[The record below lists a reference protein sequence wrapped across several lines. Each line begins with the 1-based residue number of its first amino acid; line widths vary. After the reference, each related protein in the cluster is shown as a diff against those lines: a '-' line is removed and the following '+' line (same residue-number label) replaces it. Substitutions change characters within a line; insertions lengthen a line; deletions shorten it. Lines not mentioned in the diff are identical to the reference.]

1 MLSRIPHVYTPLV
14 ALLASLILVTTA
26 CIGLGGEPVIVATL
40 VPPTPTIAERGHP
53 AAAPDIA
60 VGAQLYALNC
70 TDCHGIT
77 GAGDGQLVQSGQV
90 MDAGNF
96 RAPDAR
102 QQRPL
107 DWFNTITHGNLE
119 RLMPPW
125 RDALT
130 EQQRWEVAYYTYTL
144 HYTPE
149 QLARGREVYAATCA
163 DCHGASGV
171 GDGERADE
179 FGGFTPDLTDQE
191 AMATLSDQVLFNII
205 SEGQGDMHALANDL
219 SEDDRWAAVSYTR
232 TLALASIDAIASVA
246 QAATPILATA
256 AATPQTIAT
265 PSGAVVNG
273 IVSGRVVNGTAGGG
287 AIANLPVT
295 LVYYDADLRETA
307 LQATTDASG
316 SFSFANVPISDAFQ
330 YAVIA
335 EYGERS
341 YFAPPVLGDP
351 AVGRVDFTV
360 TVYERTEDA
369 AVITISAMV
378 AQVTAVGASLEITQL
393 FTISNSSDR
402 AYSASQTA
410 PDGRAV
416 SLAFGLPPGAV
427 LLGFPGGEGR
437 FVLSTDQT
445 TVLDTAPTLP
455 GDNNLVA
462 LAYVIPYQGS
472 AIIEQVFNYA
482 LNGQVRILVQ
492 PETVQLNSSLLG
504 TLGPQQIGQTQWQGY
519 GAEVALAA
527 GEPLRYEL
535 GGASLEVATD
545 GRAGVVT
552 SNNLLPL
559 LVIGI
564 IIEIIIVALLYVWWR
579 QRRNKRAAQPANV
592 SDTTL
597 MDGLIR
603 QIAELDAQHE
613 RGELDAAT
621 YQRQRAILKQR
632 LSEIMES

>member
-1 MLSRIPHVYTPLV
+1 MIVSAHARLRLA

-26 CIGLGGEPVIVATL
+26 CTGLGGEPVIVATL
-40 VPPTPTIAERGHP
+40 PPPTPTLAERGHP
-53 AAAPDIA
+53 AVAPNIAA
-60 VGAQLYALNC
+60 GAQLYALNC

-90 MDAGNF
+90 MNAKNF

-107 DWFNTITHGNLE
+107 DWFNTITNGNLE

-130 EQQRWEVAYYTYTL
+130 EQQRWEVTYYTYTL

-149 QLARGREVYAATCA
+149 QIVRGREVYAATCA
-163 DCHGASGV
+163 ECHGASGV
-171 GDGERADE
+171 GDGERAGE
-179 FGGFTPDLTDQE
+179 FGGFTPDLTNQE
-191 AMATLSDQVLFNII
+191 TMATLSDQVLFNII
-205 SEGQGDMHALANDL
+205 SEGQGDMHALADDL

-232 TLALASIDAIASVA
+232 TLTLASTNAIASVA
-246 QAATPILATA
+246 QAATPVATSA
-256 AATPQTIAT
+256 PQAVTT

-273 IVSGRVVNGTAGGG
+273 VVSGRVVNGTAGGG

-316 SFSFANVPISDAFQ
+316 SFSFANVPISDTFQ
-330 YAVIA
+330 YAAIA

-351 AVGRVDFTV
+351 SAGRVDFTV

-378 AQVTAVGASLEITQL
+378 SQVTAVGASLEVTQL

-402 AYSASQTA
+402 AYSTNQTT

-416 SLAFGLPPGAV
+416 SLAFQLPPGAV
-427 LLGFPGGEGR
+427 LLGFPSGEGR

-455 GDNNLVA
+455 GDQNLVA
-462 LAYVIPYQGS
+462 IAYVIPYEGS

-492 PETVQLNSSLLG
+492 PDSVQLSG
-504 TLGPQQIGQTQWQGY
+504 TPLTALGPQQIGQTQWQGY
-519 GAEVALAA
+519 GAQVALAA
-527 GEPLRYEL
+527 GSPLRYEL
-535 GGASLEVATD
+535 AGASLEVAT
-545 GRAGVVT
+545 GERTGVVT

-564 IIEIIIVALLYVWWR
+564 VIEIIIVALLYVWWR
-579 QRRNKRAAQPANV
+579 QRRNKRAAQAAKPA

-603 QIAELDAQHE
+603 QIAELDARHE
-613 RGELDAAT
+613 RGEIDDAT
-621 YQRQRAILKQR
+621 YQRQRGILKQR
-632 LSEIMES
+632 LSELMEK

>member
-1 MLSRIPHVYTPLV
+1 MLSRIPRAA
-14 ALLASLILVTTA
+14 ALLSSLILVTAA
-26 CIGLGGEPVIVATL
+26 CTGLGGEPVIVATL
-40 VPPTPTIAERGHP
+40 PPPTPTIAERGHP
-53 AAAPDIA
+53 AVAPNIAA
-60 VGAQLYALNC
+60 GAQLYALNC

-90 MDAGNF
+90 MDAKNF

-102 QQRPL
+102 QQRPI
-107 DWFNTITHGNLE
+107 DWFSTITNGNLE

-125 RDALT
+125 RDALS
-130 EQQRWEVAYYTYTL
+130 EQQRWEVTYYTYTL

-163 DCHGASGV
+163 ECHGASGV
-171 GDGERADE
+171 GDGERAGE
-179 FGGFTPDLTDQE
+179 FGGFTPNLTNQE
-191 AMATLSDQVLFNII
+191 TMATLSDQVLFNII
-205 SEGQGDMHALANDL
+205 SEGQGDMHALADEL

-232 TLALASIDAIASVA
+232 TLALASSDAIASVA
-246 QAATPILATA
+246 QAATPVPTTTA
-256 AATPQTIAT
+256 PTPGAITT
-265 PSGAVVNG
+265 PSGVVVNG
-273 IVSGRVVNGTAGGG
+273 VVSGRIINGTAGGG
-287 AIANLPVT
+287 ATANLPVT
-295 LVYYDADLRETA
+295 LVYYDAELRETA
-307 LQATTDASG
+307 LQTTADANG
-316 SFSFANVPISDAFQ
+316 NFSFANVPISDAFQ
-330 YAVIA
+330 YAAIA

-341 YFAPPVLGDP
+341 FFAPPVLGDP
-351 AVGRVDFTV
+351 AAQRVDFTI

-369 AVITISAMV
+369 AVISISAMV
-378 AQVTAVGASLEITQL
+378 SQVTAVGASLEVTQL

-402 AYSASQTA
+402 AYSTSQTT

-416 SLAFGLPPGAV
+416 SLAFQLPPGAV
-427 LLGFPGGEGR
+427 LLGFPSGEGR

-455 GDNNLVA
+455 GDQNLVA
-462 LAYVIPYQGS
+462 IAYVIPYEGS

-492 PETVQLNSSLLG
+492 PETVQLNGPPLG
-504 TLGPQQIGQTQWQGY
+504 ALGPQQIGQTQWQGY
-519 GAEVALAA
+519 GAQVALTA
-527 GEPLRYEL
+527 GSPLRYEL
-535 GGASLEVATD
+535 GGAALEVATG

-559 LVIGI
+559 LVVGI
-564 IIEIIIVALLYVWWR
+564 VIEIIIVALLYVWWR
-579 QRRNKRAAQPANV
+579 QRRNRRAAQAAKPA

-613 RGELDAAT
+613 RGEIDAAT
-621 YQRQRAILKQR
+621 YQRQRVILKQR
-632 LSEIMES
+632 LSEIMEK